1 MCDLID
7 LRRRRRQCLLLLIL
21 GVLLRVTIP
30 LNAQSRSNDLQIVVH
45 PERSVVDGADG
56 LRFRVTILNASS
68 APLLL
73 NGGAL
78 LGNGRQG
85 WAAVTCNLRTGDGA
99 VVPLE
104 LHWHM
109 GGVAGRM
116 YFLGVPLRPGDS
128 HTLAVTPDD
137 YYHAKLLPPAPYDL
151 SCTVEGTQSRF
162 RDPTQLPPCWEGVAT
177 SAPVRIEIKSAK

>member
-7 LRRRRRQCLLLLIL
+7 LRRRRRQCLPLLIL
-21 GVLLRVTIP
+21 GVLLRVSIP
-30 LNAQSRSNDLQIVVH
+30 LNAQSGSNDLQVVVD
-45 PERSVVDGADG
+45 PERSIVDVADG
-56 LRFRVTILNASS
+56 LRFRVTIRNAGS

-85 WAAVTCNLRTGDGA
+85 WAAVTCNLRTADDA
-99 VVPLE
+99 VVPLG
-104 LHWHM
+104 LHWQM

-128 HTLAVTPDD
+128 HTFAVTPDD
-137 YYHAKLLPPAPYDL
+137 YYQSKPLPSARYDL
-151 SCTVEGTQSRF
+151 SCTVKGTQSKF
-162 RDPTQLPPCWEGVAT
+162 RDSTQLPPCWEGVAT
-177 SAPVRIEIKSAK
+177 SAPVRIEIKPAK